1 MALVLHTAGTL
12 PLLERVLY
20 DAADVAE
27 GWARILERDS
37 NEELLRKVIKPQ
49 GLFLLHTIGNSV
61 DDRNQDPWFEK
72 YVFPGACIPGPQT
85 FFQPGC
91 IGDGWKLED
100 WHNFGV
106 DYKRTC
112 QAWWDNSIAA
122 RGELPAGKYDDRFWR
137 MWEYYLQGSAAGF
150 AARSIHLWQ
159 FVLSPQGLPD
169 DFEGRGGYEREN

>member
-1 MALVLHTAGTL
+1 MMEHVG
-12 PLLERVLY
+12 PRNFPNFF
-20 DAADVAE
+20 
-27 GWARILERDS
+27 RQI
-37 NEELLRKVIKPQ
+37 RKVIKPQ

-106 DYKRTC
+106 DYKRTPGLVG
-112 QAWWDNSIAA
+112 QLYRGA
-122 RGELPAGKYDDRFWR
+122 RRVTGRKIRRALLAHVGVR
-137 MWEYYLQGSAAGF
+137 LQGSAAGF

-169 DFEGRGGYEREN
+169 DFEGRGGYEREEPDPHPHLDFDFAH